1 MPRLVL
7 TLPRELPVEVPRPV
21 LTVPR
26 GLAVVEV
33 PLEPDTVP
41 RELAVPLELDTVPRE
56 LFAEPL
62 LTVVEV
68 PRVVLPEPRLTL
80 LEPLFMLLPRFVLVV
95 PLLAVPLT
103 LLLRVVPR
111 ELVDVE
117 VLLMLS
123 FLLMLLLCPL
133 PVFAAPPRLTLD
145 MPPLLPVRVPVLY
158 LEP

>member
-1 MPRLVL
+1 ML

-26 GLAVVEV
+26 GLSVVEV

-41 RELAVPLELDTVPRE
+41 RELVVPLELDTVPRE
-56 LFAEPL
+56 LLVEPL
-62 LTVVEV
+62 LTLVEV

-80 LEPLFMLLPRFVLVV
+80 LDPLFMLLPRFVPVV
-95 PLLAVPLT
+95 PLLLVPVT
-103 LLLRVVPR
+103 LLVREVPR
-111 ELVDVE
+111 ELADGE

-133 PVFAAPPRLTLD
+133 PVFAVPPRLTLD
-145 MPPLLPVRVPVLY
+145 VPPLLPVRVPVLY